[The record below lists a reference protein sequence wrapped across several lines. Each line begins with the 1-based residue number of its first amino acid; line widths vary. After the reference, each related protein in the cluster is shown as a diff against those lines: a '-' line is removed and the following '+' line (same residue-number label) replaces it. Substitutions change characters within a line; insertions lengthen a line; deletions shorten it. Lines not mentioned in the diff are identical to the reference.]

1 MTISTSDLGEKFRR
15 GDMGGQSSNTQIVD
29 GKGFTYLVDYGW
41 AVLAKRNKR
50 TGRITA
56 YPDWWGYS
64 PSTSKHI
71 SQLHLNAVKWRGE
84 GRKRLSDLMR

>member
-1 MTISTSDLGEKFRR
+1 MISTSSLGDMFRR
-15 GDMGGQSSNTQIVD
+15 GETRGQASRTSIVD
-29 GKGFTYLVDYGW
+29 GSGFTYLVDYGW

-56 YPDWWGYS
+56 YLDWDKYS
-64 PSTSKHI
+64 PTTSKHI
-71 SQLHLNAVKWRGE
+71 SQLGLRSTQWKQE

>member
-1 MTISTSDLGEKFRR
+1 MTTSTSDLGDKFRR
-15 GDMGGQSSNTQIVD
+15 GATRGQASRTTIVN
-29 GKGFTYLVDYGW
+29 GNGFTYLVDYGW

-71 SQLHLNAVKWRGE
+71 SQLHLHGVKWKAE
-84 GRKRLSDLMR
+84 GRKKLSDLMR